1 MEIVILCI
9 KIFFVRIIDVSLGTF
24 RVINVVKGKKV
35 FASLVGFIEVLI
47 WFLIVKEALNTDI
60 NSVWIAISYS
70 LGFAMGTFIGGLL
83 SDKFIR
89 GTLSLQIVLS
99 ENDEKVIDG
108 IRKNGYAVSVMNI
121 KGQEKERFM
130 LLMEIDK
137 EHLNHLTTLIKRLDP
152 KAFIIVNETKMVQN
166 GFIK

>member
-35 FASLVGFIEVLI
+35 FASFVGFIEVLI

-60 NSVWIAISYS
+60 NSIWIAISYS

-99 ENDEKVIDG
+99 ENDEKVIDE

-137 EHLNHLTTLIKRLDP
+137 EHLNHLTTLIKQLDP